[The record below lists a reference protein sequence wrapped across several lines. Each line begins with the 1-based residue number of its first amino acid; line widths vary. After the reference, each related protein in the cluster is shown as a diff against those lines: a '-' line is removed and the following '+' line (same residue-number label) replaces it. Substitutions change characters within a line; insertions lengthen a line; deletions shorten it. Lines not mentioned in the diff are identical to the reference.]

1 MIMFFQKKPSMN
13 HSVFL
18 LLFTAL
24 VYAPPTFSQNE
35 AIEKTGDVLQIAL
48 PSAALASTII
58 WRDGQEGPWQFVYTM
73 TVSTILTQSL
83 KRAINKPRPNG
94 GSFAFPSGHT
104 SAAFTGAAF
113 IQKRHGWKWGLP
125 AYALAGFTGWS
136 RVHANKH
143 DYWDVLGGAVIGIG
157 SAYLFAK
164 PYQKHKMDLSLGM
177 AGDFYQFQL
186 NFQF

>member
-1 MIMFFQKKPSMN
+1 MKRLITSSF
-13 HSVFL
+13 V
-18 LLFTAL
+18 AL
-24 VYAPPTFSQNE
+24 WIAIIPAKAQNDY
-35 AIEKTGDVLQIAL
+35 IEKTGDVIQIAL
-48 PSAALASTII
+48 PSAALVSTII
-58 WRDGQEGPWQFVYTM
+58 WRDGQEGPWQFVQTM
-73 TVSTILTQSL
+73 AVSTILTHGL

-94 GSFAFPSGHT
+94 GNLAFPSGHT

-113 IQKRHGWKWGLP
+113 IQKRYGWKWGIP

-143 DYWDVLGGAVIGIG
+143 DYWDVLGGAVVGIG

-164 PYQKHKMDLSLGM
+164 PYEKQKVNLSLSK

-186 NFQF
+186 NYRF